1 MTPSDVSKVINSKEA
16 GADEVEIT
24 FNRGGDS
31 RTVTA
36 TLIER
41 PQEQ

>member
-1 MTPSDVSKVINSKEA
+1 VINSKKP
-16 GADEVEIT
+16 GDRVELTI
-24 FNRGGDS
+24 NRGGDT

-41 PQEQ
+41 PEER